1 MKVISSL
8 DLGTSKVVSLVG
20 EIDSYG
26 EIQIIGVGEAPSRG
40 IDRGYITK
48 LDLAVKSI
56 MSATREAQDMATSK
70 IEEVFVSISS
80 PTLKS
85 QNERDTLSVSPQP
98 VEIEQTHIDRLI
110 ERALTRAR
118 EEGYEVISAVPRKF
132 SLDEQEGIIS
142 PVGLLG
148 SRLSAEIHV
157 VKVGSSLLRNLEKA
171 VFSSG
176 INIAGKFLSPM
187 ASAEAVLSP
196 EEKEEGV
203 LLIDMGAGLTDFVLY
218 QEGSPLITGSVPM
231 GGINITKDI
240 AHFLKITVEQAEMVK
255 IEHGFAIA
263 DLVSETERIKIKPR
277 GEEKETTIGRRQL
290 AEVIQIRLEEIM
302 DKLMENLEARGI
314 SLESVNAGVV
324 ITGGCAKLQGMR
336 DFLERYFDMPARI
349 GYPVGVVGLTEKA
362 KDPAYSTAVG
372 LIKLAHQERIRVESL
387 PEKKVYSK
395 NSNINSLWEKIK
407 AFFRDII

>member
-1 MKVISSL
+1 MKLISSL

-26 EIQIIGVGEAPSRG
+26 NIQIIGIGEVPTKG

-56 MSATREAQDMATSK
+56 MSAIREAQEMANSK

-85 QNERDTLSVSPQP
+85 QNERDTLSVSPHP

-157 VKVGSSLLRNLEKA
+157 VKVSSSLLRNLEKA
-171 VFSSG
+171 VSSSG
-176 INIAGKFLSPM
+176 VSIASRFLAPI

-218 QEGSPLITGSVPM
+218 QEGSPLITGSIPM

-255 IEHGFAIA
+255 VEHGFAIA
-263 DLVSETERIKIKPR
+263 DLVNETERIRIKPR

-290 AEVIQIRLEEIM
+290 AEVVQIRLEEIM
-302 DKLMENLEARGI
+302 DKLLEILNARGI

-336 DFLERYFDMPARI
+336 DFLERYFDMPVRI
-349 GYPVGVVGLTEKA
+349 GYPVGAVGLTEKT

-372 LIKLAHQERIRVESL
+372 LIKLAYQEGIKVENL
-387 PEKKVYSK
+387 PEEKAYSK
-395 NSNINSLWEKIK
+395 NSNINSLWEKIM
-407 AFFRDII
+407 AFFKDII